1 VNTDKTIL
9 SVAVTLVILG
19 SIFFVIERVI
29 ARGRNRAQP
38 IIRKGWLTDVVYW
51 FTTILLTKPLV
62 RLMLILPLSV
72 LILAK
77 VTSLDVL
84 KVGSYTGFG
93 PLSRQRLLASSDPD
107 LSHRRLLQL
116 LGSSHVS
123 PLRPKIQKPE
133 KGTPPAISFPSYRG
147 SATEQALNLTTA
159 PRKNDAP

>member
-1 VNTDKTIL
+1 MNTDKTLFSVTISL
-9 SVAVTLVILG
+9 SILG

-51 FTTILLTKPLV
+51 FTTILLTKPFV

-84 KVGSYTGFG
+84 RFGSYTGFG
-93 PLSRQRLLASSDPD
+93 PLSRQ
-107 LSHRRLLQL
+107 
-116 LGSSHVS
+116 
-123 PLRPKIQKPE
+123 PLWLKQSRFI
-133 KGTPPAISFPSYRG
+133 
-147 SATEQALNLTTA
+147 
-159 PRKNDAP
+159 